1 MKILWMIVITKKNIS
16 VSKIA
21 FCLLYA
27 RINDEELLKLFTR
40 TTRRCFKF
48 EIKFSVNYNTKKH

>member
-1 MKILWMIVITKKNIS
+1 MIVITKKNMS